1 MMESPEREM
10 SAVAMEFPVN
20 DGAMSCSPPTMPS
33 WLRRRLS
40 ESKTPPPSTVEE
52 IEARLRGADI
62 RRQKFYENLSSKA
75 RPKPRSPLRCSSHE
89 DDLGQRIEAKLQ
101 AAEEKRLSILI
112 NAQMRLA
119 KLDELRQAAKIEAE
133 MRFRKERA
141 ELGKKVE
148 MRVQQAEVNRMLILK
163 AHKQRRASI
172 KERTSQSLLR
182 RMTRE
187 SKYKEGVCTAIC
199 QKRAAAEKKRLA
211 LLEAEKRRVR
221 ARVSQVRKVA
231 RSISHLRDIERKE
244 MKNKLE
250 DRLQRA
256 RRQRAEYLKQRGR
269 VQNFVCYDWNNMQ
282 DQQADIL
289 SRKLARCWRKF
300 VTSRKTTTH
309 LARAYIQLNINEGS
323 VKGMPFE
330 QFALLIQ
337 STVTLGTVKA
347 LLDRIESR
355 FNLSRNAGSALN
367 TSSLDDIDHLL
378 KRVASPKK
386 RETPRK
392 NISSREE
399 KMTASIRQAAKIP
412 AKLSRYQVRVVLC
425 AYMILGHPDAV
436 ISGRGEREIAL
447 AKSAEKFVKELELLI
462 KITLNGPIQVSDGL
476 SNRLLGGCRTFRSQL
491 GEFDSAWCS
500 FLNSFVVWKVK
511 DARSLEEDLV
521 KAACRLELSMIQTCK
536 MTPDGDSGSLTHDM
550 KAVQKQVNEDQKL
563 LREKVLHLSG
573 DAGIERMENAISDT
587 RMKFFEAREN
597 GRPINPLST
606 LALSPNTDS
615 PPPLDSLK
623 KTNDLTENTRKQSP
637 VVRSLFSNEV
647 YPKGVSSSTSSSSP
661 YQYSS
666 EKLDM
671 ENVRI
676 VNECVHGE
684 NLKFIDSHNSA
695 DEGRDSIMAK
705 VRETMKKAYWDGI
718 VESVKKDKSN
728 YSRVVEL
735 MREVSD
741 EICAMAPL
749 SWRQEIIE
757 AIDLD
762 ILTEVLNSGK
772 VDIGYMRKI
781 LEFALIT
788 LQKLSAPAYE
798 DELKGKH
805 QKFLKELAEI
815 CWASDGSENSHVIA
829 LIKGLRFILEQI
841 QELKQEISRAR
852 IRMLEPIL
860 KGPGALEF
868 LGKAFTKH
876 YGHPSNAFTSLPLT
890 ANWLSSVNGSKDQE
904 WNEHKSAL
912 SLLTNKRESSS
923 LGFLPSVTL
932 RTGGSSLVKMSS
944 NPVDASSS
952 SSYAASLT
960 ENIDHASECNGEE
973 IDVLVRLGLLKLVN
987 RVHGLEEDEL
997 PETMKLDFSRLRA
1010 VQSRVQKIIV
1020 IATSILVL
1028 RQALVSQRTVMSQA
1042 DMENLLSSSVEK
1054 LSARLDSSKDV
1065 GIKDI
1070 IEVLGEAVEKS
1081 IGMKL
1086 ESMEEIMARMLAKNL
1101 QQEDAVFN
1109 MVSRAIYLAARGVV
1123 LGGTGKDG
1131 RELAEKALQKA
1142 GAGLLLDEVVA
1153 AASVLVAAAKISVSV
1168 HGPWYASLIKKE

>member
-1 MMESPEREM
+1 
-10 SAVAMEFPVN
+10 MEFPAS
-20 DGAMSCSPPTMPS
+20 DGAMSCSPPTMPP

-52 IEARLRGADI
+52 IEARLRDADL

-75 RPKPRSPLRCSSHE
+75 RPKPRSPSRSSSPE
-89 DDLGQRIEAKLQ
+89 DDLGQRLEAKLQ
-101 AAEEKRLSILI
+101 AAEEKRLSILT

-141 ELGKKVE
+141 ELGTKVE
-148 MRVQQAEVNRMLILK
+148 MRVQQAEANRMLILK
-163 AHKQRRASI
+163 AHKQRRATL

-182 RMTRE
+182 RMARE
-187 SKYKEGVCTAIC
+187 SKYKERVCTAIC

-231 RSISHLRDIERKE
+231 RSISHQREIERKE

-250 DRLQRA
+250 DKLQRA

-269 VQNFVCYDWNNMQ
+269 PHNFVCYDWNIMQ
-282 DQQADIL
+282 EQADIL

-300 VTSRKTTTH
+300 VTSKKTTAH
-309 LARAYIQLNINEGS
+309 LARAYSELHINEGS
-323 VKGMPFE
+323 VKAIPFE

-337 STVTLGTVKA
+337 STATLRTAKA
-347 LLDRIESR
+347 LLDRIENR
-355 FNLSRNAGSALN
+355 FNLSRTTGSAPN

-378 KRVASPKK
+378 KRVASPKR

-392 NISSREE
+392 NVSSREE
-399 KMTASIRQAAKIP
+399 KKTAPIKQAAKTP
-412 AKLSRYQVRVVLC
+412 VKLSRYQVRVVLC

-436 ISGRGEREIAL
+436 ISGQGEREIAL

-462 KITLNGPIQVSDGL
+462 KITLHGPIQVSDGE
-476 SNRLLGGCRTFRSQL
+476 SKRGLGGRRTFRSQL
-491 GEFDSAWCS
+491 GDFDSAWCS

-521 KAACRLELSMIQTCK
+521 KAACRLELSMFQTCK

-550 KAVQKQVNEDQKL
+550 KAIQKQVTEDQML

-573 DAGIERMENAISDT
+573 DAGIERMENALSDT

-597 GRPINPLST
+597 GRPISPLST
-606 LALSPNTDS
+606 LILSPNTAS
-615 PPPLDSLK
+615 PPSLGSSD
-623 KTNDLTENTRKQSP
+623 KTSDLIENTQKRSP
-637 VVRSLFSNEV
+637 VVRSLFRDEVNPNEV
-647 YPKGVSSSTSSSSP
+647 SSLASSSSP
-661 YQYSS
+661 SQYSS

-671 ENVRI
+671 ENARI

-684 NLKFIDSHNSA
+684 NLAFIDSSNSA
-695 DEGRDSIMAK
+695 DEGQDNIMAK
-705 VRETMKKAYWDGI
+705 VRETMKNAYWDVI
-718 VESVKKDKSN
+718 MESVKQDKSN
-728 YSRVVEL
+728 YGRVVEL
-735 MREVSD
+735 TREVRD
-741 EICAMAPL
+741 EICAMAPQ

-772 VDIGYMRKI
+772 VEIDYPGKI

-798 DELKGKH
+798 DELKEKH
-805 QKFLKELAEI
+805 QKFLKDLAEM
-815 CWASDGSENSHVIA
+815 CWASDGSEDSHVIA
-829 LIKGLRFILEQI
+829 LIKGLRFVLEQI
-841 QELKQEISRAR
+841 QNLKQEISRAR
-852 IRMLEPIL
+852 IRILEPFL

-868 LGKAFTKH
+868 LGKAFTRH
-876 YGHPSNAFTSLPLT
+876 YGHPSNAFTSLPST
-890 ANWLSSVNGSKDQE
+890 ANWLSSVNAGKDQE
-904 WNEHKSAL
+904 WNEHKSVL
-912 SLLTNKRESSS
+912 SLLTNRNESMSRS
-923 LGFLPSVTL
+923 FLPSTTL
-932 RTGGSSLVKMSS
+932 RTGGSLVVKMST
-944 NPVDASSS
+944 NPADALST
-952 SSYAASLT
+952 SSYASNLT
-960 ENIDHASECNGEE
+960 ENIDHASECKGEE
-973 IDVLVRLGLLKLVN
+973 IDMLVRLGLLKLVN
-987 RVHGLEEDEL
+987 KVHGLEEDQL
-997 PETMKLDFSRLRA
+997 PETMKLNFSRLRA
-1010 VQSRVQKIIV
+1010 VQSRIQKIIV
-1020 IATSILVL
+1020 IAISILVL
-1028 RQALVSQRTVMSQA
+1028 RQALVGQRMVTSQA
-1042 DMENLLSSSVEK
+1042 DMESLLSTSVEK
-1054 LSARLDSSKDV
+1054 LSARLDSNKDA
-1065 GIKDI
+1065 GIQDI

-1086 ESMEEIMARMLAKNL
+1086 ESMEEIMARMLTKNL

-1123 LGGTGKDG
+1123 LGGTGKHG
-1131 RELAEKALQKA
+1131 RELVGTALQKV
-1142 GAGLLLDEVVA
+1142 GAALLLDEVVA
-1153 AASVLVAAAKISVSV
+1153 AASVLVAVAEVSVSV

>member
-1 MMESPEREM
+1 M
-10 SAVAMEFPVN
+10 SAVAMDFPVN
-20 DGAMSCSPPTMPS
+20 DCAISCSPPTMPP

-40 ESKTPPPSTVEE
+40 ESKTPPPST
-52 IEARLRGADI
+52 
-62 RRQKFYENLSSKA
+62 KFYENLSSKA
-75 RPKPRSPLRCSSHE
+75 RPKPRSPSRCSSHE
-89 DDLGQRIEAKLQ
+89 DDLGQRLEAKLQ
-101 AAEEKRLSILI
+101 AAEEKRLSILT

-148 MRVQQAEVNRMLILK
+148 MRVQQAEANRMLILK
-163 AHKQRRASI
+163 AYKQRRASL
-172 KERTSQSLLR
+172 KERTSQSLLQ

-187 SKYKEGVCTAIC
+187 RKYKERVCTAIC

-221 ARVSQVRKVA
+221 ARVLQVRKVA
-231 RSISHLRDIERKE
+231 RSISNQRDIERKE

-269 VQNFVCYDWNNMQ
+269 VQNFVCYDWNIMQ
-282 DQQADIL
+282 EQEADIL

-300 VTSRKTTTH
+300 VTSRKTTRH

-337 STVTLGTVKA
+337 STATLRTAKA
-347 LLDRIESR
+347 LLDRIENR
-355 FNLSRNAGSALN
+355 FILSRTAGSAPN

-378 KRVASPKK
+378 KRVASPKR
-386 RETPRK
+386 RETPMK
-392 NISSREE
+392 NVSSSAE
-399 KMTASIRQAAKIP
+399 KKTAPIRQAAKTP

-436 ISGRGEREIAL
+436 ISGQGEREIAL
-447 AKSAEKFVKELELLI
+447 AKSAEKFVKELESLI
-462 KITLNGPIQVSDGL
+462 KITLNGPIQVSDGQ
-476 SNRLLGGCRTFRSQL
+476 SNRVQGGRRTFRFQL

-511 DARSLEEDLV
+511 DARSLEDDLV

-536 MTPDGDSGSLTHDM
+536 VTPDGDSGFLTHDM
-550 KAVQKQVNEDQKL
+550 KAIQKQVTEDQKL

-573 DAGIERMENAISDT
+573 DAGIERMENALSDT
-587 RMKFFEAREN
+587 RMKFFEAFEN
-597 GRPINPLST
+597 GRPISPLST
-606 LALSPNTDS
+606 LILSPNTDS
-615 PPPLDSLK
+615 PPSLGSSK
-623 KTNDLTENTRKQSP
+623 KTNDLTENTHKRSP
-637 VVRSLFSNEV
+637 VVRSLFRDEV
-647 YPKGVSSSTSSSSP
+647 YPKEFSSPSSSSSP

-676 VNECVHGE
+676 VNECIHGE
-684 NLKFIDSHNSA
+684 NLKFVDISNSA
-695 DEGRDSIMAK
+695 EDEDQDSIMAK

-718 VESVKKDKSN
+718 MESVKKDKSN

-735 MREVSD
+735 TREVSD
-741 EICAMAPL
+741 EICAMAPQ

-762 ILTEVLNSGK
+762 ILTEVLNSGE
-772 VDIGYMRKI
+772 VDIGYLGKI
-781 LEFALIT
+781 LDFALIT

-798 DELKGKH
+798 DELKEKH
-805 QKFLKELAEI
+805 QKFLKELTEI

-829 LIKGLRFILEQI
+829 LIKGLRFVLEQI

-868 LGKAFTKH
+868 LEKAFTKH

-904 WNEHKSAL
+904 WSEHKSYL
-912 SLLTNKRESSS
+912 SSLANKRESSS
-923 LGFLPSVTL
+923 RGFLPSITL
-932 RTGGSSLVKMSS
+932 RTGGSLLDKVSPK
-944 NPVDASSS
+944 PADASSS
-952 SSYAASLT
+952 SSYATSLT
-960 ENIDHASECNGEE
+960 ENIERASECNGEE
-973 IDVLVRLGLLKLVN
+973 IDTLVRLGLLKLVN
-987 RVHGLEEDEL
+987 KVHGLEEDEL
-997 PETMKLDFSRLRA
+997 PETMKLNFSRLRT
-1010 VQSRVQKIIV
+1010 VQSRVQKIVV

-1028 RQALVSQRTVMSQA
+1028 RQALVSQRMVTSQA
-1042 DMENLLSSSVEK
+1042 GMGNLLSSSVGK
-1054 LSARLDSSKDV
+1054 LSAHLDSNKDAS
-1065 GIKDI
+1065 IKDI

-1131 RELAEKALQKA
+1131 RELAETALQRV
-1142 GAGLLLDEVVA
+1142 GAALLLDELVS